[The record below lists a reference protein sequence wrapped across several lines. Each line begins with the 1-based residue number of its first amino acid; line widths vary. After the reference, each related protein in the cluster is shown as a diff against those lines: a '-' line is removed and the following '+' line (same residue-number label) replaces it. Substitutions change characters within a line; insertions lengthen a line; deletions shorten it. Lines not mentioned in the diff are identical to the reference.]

1 MRDLEEYKKSWKH
14 ARLDTSSL
22 EADNR
27 AMARRLATGKAMT
40 TKQSLGRH
48 YLFSFIVSLML
59 PVLSPVLVI
68 IGFPMWVAVIY
79 GIFGIIMAV
88 MSGSFYI
95 YIRHIDYYSL
105 PTVEALKNVLALSKW
120 TTVMSIS
127 GFSMAFAVCCSM
139 LWASLEGMHDQI
151 FYGLVFGLVIG
162 AMIGYLR
169 FRNRNRLVK
178 KLRYEL
184 QSLSSE

>member
-1 MRDLEEYKKSWKH
+1 
-14 ARLDTSSL
+14 
-22 EADNR
+22 
-27 AMARRLATGKAMT
+27 
-40 TKQSLGRH
+40 
-48 YLFSFIVSLML
+48 
-59 PVLSPVLVI
+59 
-68 IGFPMWVAVIY
+68 
-79 GIFGIIMAV
+79 
-88 MSGSFYI
+88 
-95 YIRHIDYYSL
+95 
-105 PTVEALKNVLALSKW
+105 
-120 TTVMSIS
+120 
-127 GFSMAFAVCCSM
+127 M